1 MQFSGSPRITTPW
14 FTFALSIIL
23 KSHRASS
30 SGGRFEGF
38 RQDLPRREEGRIIR
52 TRESARGAPHNAQV
66 VGASTAS
73 SCIRSYIYT
82 HYNECGSFSLAR
94 PLFLPTNYESFLLL
108 LKLLINL
115 SAIGG
120 SPGLVMLRCPLP
132 STAPFL
138 RRHLY
143 TPLLNRYPTFLY
155 FCVRR
160 ATRAVDCAV

>member
-38 RQDLPRREEGRIIR
+38 RQDLPRETRGGAGEGRTVR
-52 TRESARGAPHNAQV
+52 TLGERGAHPITAQV
-66 VGASTAS
+66 VGAGARP
-73 SCIRSYIYT
+73 SCIYAPTYMYT

-108 LKLLINL
+108 LKLLINR
-115 SAIGG
+115 SGHRGQSRTRYAAVPPSFHRPFP
-120 SPGLVMLRCPLP
+120 SPDTYIRPC
-132 STAPFL
+132 
-138 RRHLY
+138 
-143 TPLLNRYPTFLY
+143 
-155 FCVRR
+155 
-160 ATRAVDCAV
+160 